1 MSNMKDK
8 RSPESP
14 GEGILA
20 TNLNTDDNEKELEV
34 TLRPKSLQEFIGQTK
49 IKENLQIFIKAA
61 LQRNETL
68 DHVLLLGP
76 PGLGKTT
83 LAMIIANELGVSIR
97 TTSGPALEKA
107 GDFASIITSLQDGD
121 VLFID
126 EIHRLNRNIEE
137 ILYPAMEEFALD
149 IVIGKGPGAK
159 ILRVATPKFTLIGAT
174 TRTALLTSP
183 LRDRFEVQERLDY
196 YPKEEI
202 QEIVLRSAGIIGV
215 KIDIKSAVEIA
226 SRARGTPRIANR
238 LLKRIRDYTQVK
250 ADGDIDIK
258 TTSEA
263 LEYFGV
269 DDLGLDKIDL
279 KILKIL
285 TKAFQG
291 NPVGLNTIAA
301 AVGEESD
308 TIESVYEPYLMQLG
322 LINRTPKGR
331 VATERAFEHLN
342 ILPGKQDQTQSLF

>member
-1 MSNMKDK
+1 MNDK
-8 RSPESP
+8 ER
-14 GEGILA
+14 ILA
-20 TNLNTDDNEKELEV
+20 PDLNTDTSEKEFEI
-34 TLRPKSLQEFIGQTK
+34 TLRPKTLHEFIGQSQ
-49 IKENLQIFIKAA
+49 IKENLTIFIKAA
-61 LQRNETL
+61 RQRNETL

-83 LAMIIANELGVSIR
+83 LAMIIANEMGVNIR
-97 TTSGPALEKA
+97 TTSGPALERA
-107 GDFASIITSLQDGD
+107 GDFASILTSLQDGD
-121 VLFID
+121 VFFID

-215 KIDIKSAVEIA
+215 KIDVKSAAEIA
-226 SRARGTPRIANR
+226 SRSRGTPRVANR
-238 LLKRIRDYTQVK
+238 LLKRIRDYAQVK
-250 ADGDIDIK
+250 SDGNVEIE
-258 TTSEA
+258 TALEA
-263 LEYFGV
+263 LKYFEV
-269 DDLGLDKIDL
+269 DPLGLDKIDL
-279 KILKIL
+279 KLLKIL
-285 TKAFQG
+285 IETFQG

-301 AVGEESD
+301 AVGEEPD

-331 VATERAFEHLN
+331 IATPKAFEHLN
-342 ILPGKQDQTQSLF
+342 VMPDKHEQTQSLF